1 MKNIKKYIVLLVL
14 PFVYM
19 ACDINDPM
27 DEVVLVGKMAPHVY
41 WEVGSSTVNA
51 GSNVPFKVQYYSTS
65 ETAIDRLEVWYTVFE
80 EESKVVSC
88 PWTQT
93 FNYNVV
99 LNKNSQKRIN
109 QKIASFTHN
118 SANWNDTLRA
128 YYFEGAFPTSNTL
141 SNINW
146 VKPSTF
152 DQDKM
157 ISYFGANFMTQF
169 KDSLYKMMKVTDFQK
184 MYLGLNLVENF
195 KIYLDSTK
203 NENTGA
209 YDYHFPKNAQGESP
223 VPQAIVDIYKTI
235 PFQDLIFNPT
245 TNTFDVE
252 FNRSYKINATIR
264 AYDKENVFGIS
275 MSSDISL
282 N

>member
-1 MKNIKKYIVLLVL
+1 MKNIKKYISLLLL
-14 PFVYM
+14 PLTIV
-19 ACDINDPM
+19 ACDTNDTM
-27 DEVVLVGKMAPHVY
+27 EEVVLIGKMAPHIY

-51 GSNVPFKVQYYSTS
+51 GSNVPFTVQYYSTS
-65 ETAIDRLEVWYTVFE
+65 ETPISRLEVWYNVTE

-93 FNYNVV
+93 FNYNIV

-109 QKIASFTHN
+109 QKISSYVHN
-118 SANWNDTLRA
+118 SANWNDSLRA
-128 YYFEGAFPTSNTL
+128 YYFAGTFPSSNTL
-141 SNINW
+141 ANISW

-152 DQDKM
+152 DNEKM
-157 ISYFGANFMTQF
+157 TTYFGANFMTQF
-169 KDSLYKMMKVTDFQK
+169 KDSLFKMMKVTDFQK

-203 NENTGA
+203 NDNTGA
-209 YDYHFPKNAQGESP
+209 YDYHFPKTPQGETP
-223 VPQAIVDIYKTI
+223 IPQTIVDIYKNI

-245 TNTFDVE
+245 TNTYEVE
-252 FNRSYKINATIR
+252 FNRAYLIKATIR
-264 AYDKENVFGIS
+264 AYDTENVFGIS

>member
-1 MKNIKKYIVLLVL
+1 MKNIKKYTILLML
-14 PFVYM
+14 PLFFV

-27 DEVVLVGKMAPHVY
+27 DEVVLIGKMAPHIY

-51 GSNVPFKVQYYSTS
+51 GTNVPFKVQYYSTS
-65 ETAIDRLEVWYTVFE
+65 ETPIDHLEVWYNVLE
-80 EESKVVSC
+80 EESKVVAC

-109 QKIASFTHN
+109 QKIASYAHN
-118 SANWNDTLRA
+118 SANWNDSLRA
-128 YYFEGAFPTSNTL
+128 YFFEGTFPTSNTL
-141 SNINW
+141 ANISW

-157 ISYFGANFMTQF
+157 VSYFGANFMTQF
-169 KDSLYKMMKVTDFQK
+169 KDSLFKMMKVTDFQK

-195 KIYLDSTK
+195 KIYLESTR
-203 NENTGA
+203 NENTGG
-209 YDYHFPKNAQGESP
+209 YDYHFPKNAQLETP
-223 VPQAIVDIYKTI
+223 VPQAIIDIYNNI
-235 PFQDLIFNPT
+235 PFQDLIFNPS
-245 TNTFDVE
+245 TNTYEVE

-264 AYDKENVFGIS
+264 AYDKENVFGLS